1 MVCFRPD
8 ITGLYSI
15 PYIFLNNQLF
25 FIAQV
30 SIGHIPFTMA
40 DYNLVGIT
48 SEPCGDYNQLVDP

>member
-1 MVCFRPD
+1 MVCCTYLD
-8 ITGLYSI
+8 SI
-15 PYIFLNNQLF
+15 PSPMFLKKQTVF

-48 SEPCGDYNQLVDP
+48 REPRGDCNQL